1 VNNAISTKLGHD
13 IIWDHFDMRNKK
25 YLRMDP
31 VEIKTEIM
39 NYNQK
44 RTSAIDSLPYSKKTK
59 EFLRLMKREDALD
72 ELFKVD
78 MYLRDLVRA
87 DTTGTIK
94 KLHNVYDKR
103 YFTFANEL
111 GIADP
116 YLMYCPYY
124 TFLINALQHANP
136 VRLGRMTYND
146 LPSSVYTEIL
156 KNGKP
161 SPSEVR
167 ILEILEKGQWDV
179 IPHKELDK
187 VYKELTKNIKQ
198 ITKDLKLEP
207 DIQYCVGRLLDQLK
221 KKDYAHTKFTIDD
234 YASLLVNMKSK

>member
-1 VNNAISTKLGHD
+1 
-13 IIWDHFDMRNKK
+13 
-25 YLRMDP
+25 MDP